1 MLEEKKSID
10 NPSENIINEN
20 IINENV
26 TYENND
32 PKKPGYGGSLFERR
46 FMIYDK
52 MKIPV
57 KVIDAIIIISV
68 ILLFIFF
75 ILGASIK

>member
-1 MLEEKKSID
+1 MKGMVIRMIEENKSID
-10 NPSENIINEN
+10 SPT
-20 IINENV
+20 ENV
-26 TYENND
+26 TIENNT
-32 PKKPGYGGSLFERR
+32 PHKSSYGGSLFERR

-68 ILLFIFF
+68 ILLFVFF
-75 ILGASIK
+75 ILGAYIK